1 MKDGYWVVRTYEAGQ
16 VGEKT
21 KYFVLGD
28 RARRNRRKE
37 ESSIKKQEQNEYS
50 TKKRLARLINAN
62 FQQGDILLGLDYSN
76 GSYAKLMRSARK
88 AHPEYETLTEE
99 EQLRCIREAAG
110 QEMANYLRRVKR
122 ALEKEGR
129 ADELKYIAI
138 TSDMDG
144 DTKDTVRVHHH
155 LIVPASCEHI
165 IRMKWGHGGVY
176 CKPLSKQ
183 EDYLPLAEYLIAQLR
198 GTPNEK
204 KFVSSRNLIRP
215 QPKDR
220 VAVSDAEIRV
230 PRDCKLIQ
238 RAEYKRGAPQYIR
251 YILPESRAAKIISSA
266 GTAAERSSRHE
277 EEHEGI

>member
-28 RARRNRRKE
+28 RTRRNRRKE

-62 FQQGDILLGLDYSN
+62 FTHGDILLGLDYSN
-76 GSYAKLMRSARK
+76 ASYKKLERSARK
-88 AHPEYETLTEE
+88 AAPDYDSMPEED
-99 EQLRCIREAAG
+99 QLRCIREAAA
-110 QEMANYLRRVKR
+110 QEMENYLRRVKR

-144 DTKDTVRVHHH
+144 DTKETVRVHHH

-165 IRMKWGHGGVY
+165 VRMKWGRGGTY

-183 EDYLPLAEYLIAQLR
+183 EDYMPIAEYLIAQVR
-198 GTPNEK
+198 GTLNAK

-230 PRDCKLIQ
+230 PRNCKLIQ

-251 YILPESRAAKIISSA
+251 YILPEKKAADISSSD
-266 GTAAERSSRHE
+266 GEPAAERSE
-277 EEHEGI
+277 T

>member
-28 RARRNRRKE
+28 RTRRNRRKE

-50 TKKRLARLINAN
+50 AKKRLARLINAN
-62 FQQGDILLGLDYSN
+62 FTHGDILLGLDYSDA
-76 GSYAKLMRSARK
+76 SYKKLERSARK
-88 AHPEYETLTEE
+88 ANPDYDSLPEED
-99 EQLRCIREAAG
+99 QLRSIREAAA
-110 QEMANYLRRVKR
+110 QEMVNYLRRVKR
-122 ALEKEGR
+122 ALEKEDR

-144 DTKDTVRVHHH
+144 DTKETVRVHHH

-165 IRMKWGHGGVY
+165 IRMKWGHGGTY
-176 CKPLSKQ
+176 CKTLSKQ
-183 EDYLPLAEYLIAQLR
+183 EDYMPIAEYLIAQVR
-198 GTPNEK
+198 GTLNAK

-220 VAVSDAEIRV
+220 IAVSDAEIRV
-230 PRDCKLIQ
+230 PRNCKLIQ

-251 YILPESRAAKIISSA
+251 YILPEKKAADISSS
-266 GTAAERSSRHE
+266 GGEPAAERSE
-277 EEHEGI
+277 T

>member
-28 RARRNRRKE
+28 RTRRNRRKE
-37 ESSIKKQEQNEYS
+37 ESSIKKQEHNEYS
-50 TKKRLARLINAN
+50 AKKRLARLINAN
-62 FQQGDILLGLDYSN
+62 FTHGDILLGLDYSDA
-76 GSYAKLMRSARK
+76 SYKKLERSARK
-88 AHPEYETLTEE
+88 AAPDYDSLPEDD
-99 EQLRCIREAAG
+99 QLRCIREAAA
-110 QEMANYLRRVKR
+110 QEMVNYLRRLKR

-144 DTKDTVRVHHH
+144 DTKETVRVHHH

-165 IRMKWGHGGVY
+165 IRMKWGHGGTY

-183 EDYLPLAEYLIAQLR
+183 EDYLPIAEYLIAQVRVTL
-198 GTPNEK
+198 NAK

-220 VAVSDAEIRV
+220 IAVSDAEIRV
-230 PRDCKLIQ
+230 PRNCKLIQ

-251 YILPESRAAKIISSA
+251 YILPEKKAADISSS
-266 GTAAERSSRHE
+266 GGEPAAERSE
-277 EEHEGI
+277 T

>member
-28 RARRNRRKE
+28 RTRRNRRKE

-50 TKKRLARLINAN
+50 AKKRLARLINAN
-62 FQQGDILLGLDYSN
+62 FTHGDILLGLDYSDA
-76 GSYAKLMRSARK
+76 SYKKLERSARK
-88 AHPEYETLTEE
+88 AAPDYDSLPEDD
-99 EQLRCIREAAG
+99 QLRCIREAAA
-110 QEMANYLRRVKR
+110 QEMVNYLRRVKR

-129 ADELKYIAI
+129 ADELNYIAI

-144 DTKDTVRVHHH
+144 DTKETVRVHHH

-165 IRMKWGHGGVY
+165 IRMKWGHGGTY

-183 EDYLPLAEYLIAQLR
+183 EDYLPIAEYLIAQVR
-198 GTPNEK
+198 GTLNAK

-220 VAVSDAEIRV
+220 IAVSDAEIRV
-230 PRDCKLIQ
+230 PRNCKLIQ

-251 YILPESRAAKIISSA
+251 YILPEKKAADISSS
-266 GTAAERSSRHE
+266 GGEPAAERSE
-277 EEHEGI
+277 T

>member
-28 RARRNRRKE
+28 RTRRNRRKE

-50 TKKRLARLINAN
+50 AKKRLARLINAN
-62 FQQGDILLGLDYSN
+62 FTHGDILLGLDYSDA
-76 GSYAKLMRSARK
+76 SYKKLERSARK
-88 AHPEYETLTEE
+88 AAPDYDSLPEDD
-99 EQLRCIREAAG
+99 QLRCIHEAAA
-110 QEMANYLRRVKR
+110 QEMVNYLRRVKR

-144 DTKDTVRVHHH
+144 DTKETVRVHHH

-165 IRMKWGHGGVY
+165 IRMKWGHGGAY

-183 EDYLPLAEYLIAQLR
+183 EDYMPIAEYLIAQVR
-198 GTPNEK
+198 GTLNAK

-220 VAVSDAEIRV
+220 IAVSDAEIRV
-230 PRDCKLIQ
+230 PRNCKLIQ

-251 YILPESRAAKIISSA
+251 YILPEKKAADISSS
-266 GTAAERSSRHE
+266 GGEPAAERSE
-277 EEHEGI
+277 T

>member
-28 RARRNRRKE
+28 RTRRNRRKE

-50 TKKRLARLINAN
+50 AKKRLARLINAN
-62 FQQGDILLGLDYSN
+62 FTHGDILLGLDYSDA
-76 GSYAKLMRSARK
+76 SYKKLERSARK
-88 AHPEYETLTEE
+88 AAPDYDSLPEED
-99 EQLRCIREAAG
+99 QLRCIREAAA
-110 QEMANYLRRVKR
+110 QEMVNYLRRVKR
-122 ALEKEGR
+122 ALEKECR
-129 ADELKYIAI
+129 ADELKYVAI

-144 DTKDTVRVHHH
+144 DTKETVRVHHH

-165 IRMKWGHGGVY
+165 IRVKWGHGGTY

-183 EDYLPLAEYLIAQLR
+183 EDYMPIAEYLIAQVR
-198 GTPNEK
+198 GELNAK

-220 VAVSDAEIRV
+220 IAVSDAEIRV
-230 PRDCKLIQ
+230 PRNCKLIQ

-251 YILPESRAAKIISSA
+251 YILPEKKAADISSSD
-266 GTAAERSSRHE
+266 GEPAAERSE
-277 EEHEGI
+277 T

>member
-28 RARRNRRKE
+28 RTRRNRRKE

-50 TKKRLARLINAN
+50 AKKRLARLINAN
-62 FQQGDILLGLDYSN
+62 FTHGDILLGLDYSDA
-76 GSYAKLMRSARK
+76 SYKKLERSARK
-88 AHPEYETLTEE
+88 AAPDYDSLPEDD
-99 EQLRCIREAAG
+99 QLRCIREAAA
-110 QEMANYLRRVKR
+110 QEMVNYLRRVKR

-144 DTKDTVRVHHH
+144 DTKETVRVHHH

-165 IRMKWGHGGVY
+165 IRMKWGHGGTY

-183 EDYLPLAEYLIAQLR
+183 EDYMPIAEYLIAQVR
-198 GTPNEK
+198 GTLNAK

-220 VAVSDAEIRV
+220 IAVSDAEIRV
-230 PRDCKLIQ
+230 PRNCKLIQ

-251 YILPESRAAKIISSA
+251 YILPEKKAADISSSD
-266 GTAAERSSRHE
+266 GEPAAERSE
-277 EEHEGI
+277 T

>member
-28 RARRNRRKE
+28 RTRRNRRKE

-50 TKKRLARLINAN
+50 AKKRLARLINAN
-62 FQQGDILLGLDYSN
+62 FTHGDILLGLDYSDA
-76 GSYAKLMRSARK
+76 SYKKLERSARK
-88 AHPEYETLTEE
+88 AAPDYDSLPEED
-99 EQLRCIREAAG
+99 QLRCIREAAA
-110 QEMANYLRRVKR
+110 QEMVNYLRRVKR

-144 DTKDTVRVHHH
+144 DTKETVRVHHH

-165 IRMKWGHGGVY
+165 IRMKWGHGGTY

-183 EDYLPLAEYLIAQLR
+183 EDYLPIAEYLIAQVRVTL
-198 GTPNEK
+198 NAK

-220 VAVSDAEIRV
+220 IAVSDAEIRV
-230 PRDCKLIQ
+230 PRNCKLIQ

-251 YILPESRAAKIISSA
+251 YILPEKKAADISSS
-266 GTAAERSSRHE
+266 GGEPAAERSE
-277 EEHEGI
+277 T

>member
-28 RARRNRRKE
+28 RTRRNRRKE

-62 FQQGDILLGLDYSN
+62 FTHGDILLGLDYSDA
-76 GSYAKLMRSARK
+76 SYKKLESSARK
-88 AHPEYETLTEE
+88 AAPDYDSLPEED
-99 EQLRCIREAAG
+99 QLRCIREAAA
-110 QEMANYLRRVKR
+110 QEMVNYLRRVKR

-144 DTKDTVRVHHH
+144 DKKETVRVHHH

-165 IRMKWGHGGVY
+165 IRMKWGHGGTY

-183 EDYLPLAEYLIAQLR
+183 EDYMPIAEYLIAQVR
-198 GTPNEK
+198 GTLNAK

-230 PRDCKLIQ
+230 PRNCKLIQ

-251 YILPESRAAKIISSA
+251 YILPEKTANISSS
-266 GTAAERSSRHE
+266 GGEPAAERSE
-277 EEHEGI
+277 T

>member
-28 RARRNRRKE
+28 RTRRNRRKE

-50 TKKRLARLINAN
+50 AKKRLARLINAN
-62 FQQGDILLGLDYSN
+62 FTHGDILLGLDYSDA
-76 GSYAKLMRSARK
+76 SYKKLERSARK
-88 AHPEYETLTEE
+88 AAPDYDSLPEDD
-99 EQLRCIREAAG
+99 QLRCIREAAA
-110 QEMANYLRRVKR
+110 QEMVNYLRRVKR

-144 DTKDTVRVHHH
+144 DTKETVRVHHH

-165 IRMKWGHGGVY
+165 IRMKWGHGGTY

-183 EDYLPLAEYLIAQLR
+183 EDYLPIAEYLIAQVR
-198 GTPNEK
+198 GTLNAK
-204 KFVSSRNLIRP
+204 KFVSSRNLNRP

-220 VAVSDAEIRV
+220 IAVSDAEIRV
-230 PRDCKLIQ
+230 PRNCKLIQ

-251 YILPESRAAKIISSA
+251 YILPEKKAADISSS
-266 GTAAERSSRHE
+266 GGEPAAERSE
-277 EEHEGI
+277 T

>member
-28 RARRNRRKE
+28 RTRRNRRKE
-37 ESSIKKQEQNEYS
+37 ESSIKKQERNEYS
-50 TKKRLARLINAN
+50 AKKRLARLINAN
-62 FQQGDILLGLDYSN
+62 FTHGDILLGLDYSDA
-76 GSYAKLMRSARK
+76 SYKKLERSARK
-88 AHPEYETLTEE
+88 AAPDYDSLPEDD
-99 EQLRCIREAAG
+99 QLRCIREAAA
-110 QEMANYLRRVKR
+110 QEMVNYLRRVKR

-144 DTKDTVRVHHH
+144 DTKETVRVHHH

-165 IRMKWGHGGVY
+165 IRMKWGHGGTY

-183 EDYLPLAEYLIAQLR
+183 EDYLPIAEYLIAQVRVTL
-198 GTPNEK
+198 NAK

-220 VAVSDAEIRV
+220 IAVSDAEIRV
-230 PRDCKLIQ
+230 PRNCKLIQ

-251 YILPESRAAKIISSA
+251 YILPEKKAADISSSD
-266 GTAAERSSRHE
+266 GEPAAERSE
-277 EEHEGI
+277 T

>member
-28 RARRNRRKE
+28 RTRRNRRKE

-62 FQQGDILLGLDYSN
+62 FTHGDILLGIDYSN
-76 GSYAKLMRSARK
+76 ASYKKLERSARK
-88 AHPEYETLTEE
+88 AAPDYDSLPEED
-99 EQLRCIREAAG
+99 QLRCIREAAA
-110 QEMANYLRRVKR
+110 QEMENYLRRVKR

-144 DTKDTVRVHHH
+144 DTKETVRVHHH

-165 IRMKWGHGGVY
+165 VRMKWGRGGTY

-183 EDYLPLAEYLIAQLR
+183 EDYMPIAEYLIAQVR
-198 GTPNEK
+198 GTLNAK

-230 PRDCKLIQ
+230 PRNCKLIQ

-251 YILPESRAAKIISSA
+251 YILPEKKAADISSSD
-266 GTAAERSSRHE
+266 GEPPQKGEQHE
-277 EEHEGI
+277 

>member
-28 RARRNRRKE
+28 RTRRNRRRE

-62 FQQGDILLGLDYSN
+62 FTHGDILLGLDYSDA
-76 GSYAKLMRSARK
+76 SYKKLERSARK
-88 AHPEYETLTEE
+88 AAPDYDSLPEED
-99 EQLRCIREAAG
+99 QLRCIREAAA
-110 QEMANYLRRVKR
+110 QEMENYLRRVKR

-144 DTKDTVRVHHH
+144 DTKETVRVHHH

-165 IRMKWGHGGVY
+165 VRMKWGRGGTY

-183 EDYLPLAEYLIAQLR
+183 EDYMPIAEYLIAQVR
-198 GTPNEK
+198 GELNAK

-220 VAVSDAEIRV
+220 IAVSDAEIRV
-230 PRDCKLIQ
+230 PRNCKLIQ

-251 YILPESRAAKIISSA
+251 YILPEKKAADISSSD
-266 GTAAERSSRHE
+266 GEPAAERSKT
-277 EEHEGI
+277 

>member
-28 RARRNRRKE
+28 RTRRNRRKE

-62 FQQGDILLGLDYSN
+62 FTHGDILLGLDYSDA
-76 GSYAKLMRSARK
+76 SYKKLERSARK
-88 AHPEYETLTEE
+88 AAPDYDSLPEED
-99 EQLRCIREAAG
+99 QLRCIREAAA
-110 QEMANYLRRVKR
+110 QEMVNYLRRVKR

-144 DTKDTVRVHHH
+144 DTKETVRVHHH

-165 IRMKWGHGGVY
+165 IRMKWGHGGTY

-183 EDYLPLAEYLIAQLR
+183 EDYMPIAEYLIAQVR
-198 GTPNEK
+198 GTLNAK

-230 PRDCKLIQ
+230 PRNCKLIQ
-238 RAEYKRGAPQYIR
+238 RAEYRRGAPQYIR
-251 YILPESRAAKIISSA
+251 YILPEKKAADISSS
-266 GTAAERSSRHE
+266 GVEPAAERS
-277 EEHEGI
+277 

>member
-28 RARRNRRKE
+28 RTRRNRRKE

-50 TKKRLARLINAN
+50 AKKRLARLINAN
-62 FQQGDILLGLDYSN
+62 FTHGDILLGLDYSDA
-76 GSYAKLMRSARK
+76 SYKKLKRSARK
-88 AHPEYETLTEE
+88 AAPDYDSLPEED
-99 EQLRCIREAAG
+99 QLRYIREAAA
-110 QEMANYLRRVKR
+110 QEMVNYLRRVKR

-144 DTKDTVRVHHH
+144 DTKETVRVHHH

-165 IRMKWGHGGVY
+165 IRMKWGHGGTY

-183 EDYLPLAEYLIAQLR
+183 EDYMPIAEYLIAQVR
-198 GTPNEK
+198 GTLNAK

-230 PRDCKLIQ
+230 PRNCKLIQ

-251 YILPESRAAKIISSA
+251 YILPEKKAADISSSD
-266 GTAAERSSRHE
+266 GEPAAERSE
-277 EEHEGI
+277 T

>member
-28 RARRNRRKE
+28 RTRRNRRKE

-50 TKKRLARLINAN
+50 AKKRLARLINAN
-62 FQQGDILLGLDYSN
+62 FTHGDILLGLDYSDA
-76 GSYAKLMRSARK
+76 SYKKLERSARK
-88 AHPEYETLTEE
+88 AAPDYDSLPEDD
-99 EQLRCIREAAG
+99 QLRCIREAAA
-110 QEMANYLRRVKR
+110 QEMVNYLRRVKR

-144 DTKDTVRVHHH
+144 DTKETVRVHHH

-165 IRMKWGHGGVY
+165 VRMKWGHGGTY

-183 EDYLPLAEYLIAQLR
+183 EDYMPIAEYLIAQVR
-198 GTPNEK
+198 GTLNAK

-230 PRDCKLIQ
+230 PRNCKLIQ

-251 YILPESRAAKIISSA
+251 YILPEKKAADISSSD
-266 GTAAERSSRHE
+266 GEPAAERSE
-277 EEHEGI
+277 T

>member
-28 RARRNRRKE
+28 RTRRNRRKE

-50 TKKRLARLINAN
+50 AKKRLARLINAN
-62 FQQGDILLGLDYSN
+62 FTHGDILLGLDYSDA
-76 GSYAKLMRSARK
+76 SYKKLERSARK
-88 AHPEYETLTEE
+88 AAPDYDSLPEDD
-99 EQLRCIREAAG
+99 QLRCIREAAA
-110 QEMANYLRRVKR
+110 QEMVNYLRRVKR

-144 DTKDTVRVHHH
+144 DTKETVRVHHH

-165 IRMKWGHGGVY
+165 VRMKWGHGGTY

-183 EDYLPLAEYLIAQLR
+183 EDYLPIAEYLIAQVR
-198 GTPNEK
+198 GTLNAK

-220 VAVSDAEIRV
+220 IAVSDAEIRV
-230 PRDCKLIQ
+230 PHNCKLIQ

-251 YILPESRAAKIISSA
+251 YILPEKKAADISSS
-266 GTAAERSSRHE
+266 GEPAAERSE
-277 EEHEGI
+277 T

>member
-28 RARRNRRKE
+28 RTRRNRRKE

-50 TKKRLARLINAN
+50 AKKRIARLINAN
-62 FQQGDILLGLDYSN
+62 FTHGDILLGLDYSDA
-76 GSYAKLMRSARK
+76 SYKKLERSARK
-88 AHPEYETLTEE
+88 AAPDYDSLPEDD
-99 EQLRCIREAAG
+99 QLRCIREAAA
-110 QEMANYLRRVKR
+110 QEMVNYLRRVKR

-144 DTKDTVRVHHH
+144 DTKETVRVHHH

-165 IRMKWGHGGVY
+165 VRMKWGHGGTY

-183 EDYLPLAEYLIAQLR
+183 EDYMPIAEYLIAQVR
-198 GTPNEK
+198 GTLNAK

-230 PRDCKLIQ
+230 PRNCKLIQ
-238 RAEYKRGAPQYIR
+238 RSEYKRGAPQYIR
-251 YILPESRAAKIISSA
+251 YILPEKKAADISSSD
-266 GTAAERSSRHE
+266 GEPAAERSE
-277 EEHEGI
+277 T

>member
-28 RARRNRRKE
+28 RTRRNRRKE

-62 FQQGDILLGLDYSN
+62 FTHGDILLGLDYSDA
-76 GSYAKLMRSARK
+76 SYKKLERSARK
-88 AHPEYETLTEE
+88 AAPDYDSLPEED
-99 EQLRCIREAAG
+99 QLRCIREAAA
-110 QEMANYLRRVKR
+110 QEMVNYLRRVKR

-144 DTKDTVRVHHH
+144 DTKETVHVHHH

-165 IRMKWGHGGVY
+165 IRMKWGHGGTY

-183 EDYLPLAEYLIAQLR
+183 EDYMPIAEYLIAQVR
-198 GTPNEK
+198 GALNAK

-220 VAVSDAEIRV
+220 IAVSDAEIRV
-230 PRDCKLIQ
+230 PRNCKLIQ

-251 YILPESRAAKIISSA
+251 YILPEKKAADISSSD
-266 GTAAERSSRHE
+266 GEPAAERSE
-277 EEHEGI
+277 T

>member
-28 RARRNRRKE
+28 RTRRNRRKE

-50 TKKRLARLINAN
+50 AKKRLARLINAN
-62 FQQGDILLGLDYSN
+62 FTHGDILLGLDYSDA
-76 GSYAKLMRSARK
+76 SYKKLERSARK
-88 AHPEYETLTEE
+88 AAPDYDSLPEDD
-99 EQLRCIREAAG
+99 QLRCIREAAA
-110 QEMANYLRRVKR
+110 QEMVNYLRRVKR

-129 ADELKYIAI
+129 ADELNYIAI

-144 DTKDTVRVHHH
+144 DTKETVRVHHH

-165 IRMKWGHGGVY
+165 IRMKWGHGGTY

-183 EDYLPLAEYLIAQLR
+183 EDYMPIAEYLIAQVR
-198 GTPNEK
+198 GTLNAK

-220 VAVSDAEIRV
+220 IAVSDAEIRV
-230 PRDCKLIQ
+230 PRNCKLIQ

-251 YILPESRAAKIISSA
+251 YILPEKKAADISSS
-266 GTAAERSSRHE
+266 GGEPAAERSE
-277 EEHEGI
+277 T

>member
-28 RARRNRRKE
+28 RTRRNRRKE

-50 TKKRLARLINAN
+50 TKKRLARLINEN
-62 FQQGDILLGLDYSN
+62 FTHGDILLGLDYSDA
-76 GSYAKLMRSARK
+76 SYKKLERSARK
-88 AHPEYETLTEE
+88 AAPDYDSLPEED
-99 EQLRCIREAAG
+99 QLRCIREAAA
-110 QEMANYLRRVKR
+110 QEMVNYLRRVKR
-122 ALEKEGR
+122 ALEKECR
-129 ADELKYIAI
+129 ADELKYVAI

-144 DTKDTVRVHHH
+144 DTKETVRVHHH

-165 IRMKWGHGGVY
+165 VRMKWGRGGTY

-183 EDYLPLAEYLIAQLR
+183 EDYMPIAEYLIAQVR
-198 GTPNEK
+198 GTLNAK

-230 PRDCKLIQ
+230 PRNCKLIQ

-251 YILPESRAAKIISSA
+251 YILPEKKAADISSSD
-266 GTAAERSSRHE
+266 GESAAERSKT
-277 EEHEGI
+277 

>member
-28 RARRNRRKE
+28 RTRRNRRKE

-50 TKKRLARLINAN
+50 AKKRLARLINAN
-62 FQQGDILLGLDYSN
+62 FTHGDILLGLDYSDA
-76 GSYAKLMRSARK
+76 SYKKLERSARK
-88 AHPEYETLTEE
+88 AAPDYDSLPEDD
-99 EQLRCIREAAG
+99 QLRCIREAAA
-110 QEMANYLRRVKR
+110 QEMVNYLRRVKR
-122 ALEKEGR
+122 ALEKEGC

-144 DTKDTVRVHHH
+144 DTKETVRVHHH

-165 IRMKWGHGGVY
+165 IRMKWGHGGTY

-183 EDYLPLAEYLIAQLR
+183 EDYMPIAEYLIAQVR
-198 GTPNEK
+198 GTLNAK

-220 VAVSDAEIRV
+220 IAVSDAEIRV
-230 PRDCKLIQ
+230 PRNCKLIQ

-251 YILPESRAAKIISSA
+251 YILPEKKAADISSS
-266 GTAAERSSRHE
+266 GGEPAAERSE
-277 EEHEGI
+277 T

>member
-28 RARRNRRKE
+28 RTRRNRRKE

-50 TKKRLARLINAN
+50 AKKRIARLINAN
-62 FQQGDILLGLDYSN
+62 FTHGDILLGLDYSDA
-76 GSYAKLMRSARK
+76 SYKKLERSARK
-88 AHPEYETLTEE
+88 AAPDYDSLPEDD
-99 EQLRCIREAAG
+99 QLRCIREAAA
-110 QEMANYLRRVKR
+110 QEMVNYLRRVKR

-144 DTKDTVRVHHH
+144 DTKETVRVHHH

-165 IRMKWGHGGVY
+165 VRMKWGHGGTY

-183 EDYLPLAEYLIAQLR
+183 EDYMPIAEYLIAQVR
-198 GTPNEK
+198 GTLNAK

-230 PRDCKLIQ
+230 PRNCKLIQ

-251 YILPESRAAKIISSA
+251 YILPEKKAADISSSD
-266 GTAAERSSRHE
+266 GEPAAERSE
-277 EEHEGI
+277 T

>member
-28 RARRNRRKE
+28 RTRRNRRKE

-50 TKKRLARLINAN
+50 TKKRLARLINEN
-62 FQQGDILLGLDYSN
+62 FTHGDILLGLDYSDA
-76 GSYAKLMRSARK
+76 SYKKLERSARK
-88 AHPEYETLTEE
+88 AAPDYDSLPEED
-99 EQLRCIREAAG
+99 QLRCIREAAA
-110 QEMANYLRRVKR
+110 QEMVNYLRRVKR

-144 DTKDTVRVHHH
+144 DTKETVRVHHH

-165 IRMKWGHGGVY
+165 VRMKWGRGGTY

-183 EDYLPLAEYLIAQLR
+183 EDYMPIAEYLIAQVR
-198 GTPNEK
+198 GTLNAK

-230 PRDCKLIQ
+230 PRNCKLIQ

-251 YILPESRAAKIISSA
+251 YILPEKKAADISSSD
-266 GTAAERSSRHE
+266 GEPAAERSE
-277 EEHEGI
+277 T

>member
-28 RARRNRRKE
+28 RTRRNRRKE

-62 FQQGDILLGLDYSN
+62 FTHGDILLGLDYSDA
-76 GSYAKLMRSARK
+76 SYKKLERSARK
-88 AHPEYETLTEE
+88 AAPDYDSLPEED
-99 EQLRCIREAAG
+99 QLHCIREAAA
-110 QEMANYLRRVKR
+110 QEMVNYLRRVKR

-144 DTKDTVRVHHH
+144 DTKETVRVHHH

-165 IRMKWGHGGVY
+165 VRMKWGHGGTY

-183 EDYLPLAEYLIAQLR
+183 EDYMPIAEYLIAQVR
-198 GTPNEK
+198 GTLNAK

-230 PRDCKLIQ
+230 PRNCKLIQ

-251 YILPESRAAKIISSA
+251 YILPENKAADISSS
-266 GTAAERSSRHE
+266 GGEPAAERSE
-277 EEHEGI
+277 T

>member
-28 RARRNRRKE
+28 RTRRNRRKE

-62 FQQGDILLGLDYSN
+62 FTHGDILLGLDYSN
-76 GSYAKLMRSARK
+76 ASYKKLERSARK
-88 AHPEYETLTEE
+88 AAPDYDSLPEDD
-99 EQLRCIREAAG
+99 QLRCIREAAA
-110 QEMANYLRRVKR
+110 QEMVNYLRRVKR
-122 ALEKEGR
+122 ALEKEGC

-144 DTKDTVRVHHH
+144 DTKETVRVHHH

-165 IRMKWGHGGVY
+165 VRMKWGHGGTY

-183 EDYLPLAEYLIAQLR
+183 EDYMPIAEYLIAQVR
-198 GTPNEK
+198 GALNAK
-204 KFVSSRNLIRP
+204 KFVSSRNLVRP

-220 VAVSDAEIRV
+220 IAVSDAEIRV
-230 PRDCKLIQ
+230 PRNCKLIQ

-251 YILPESRAAKIISSA
+251 YILPEKKTADISSS
-266 GTAAERSSRHE
+266 GEPAAERSE
-277 EEHEGI
+277 T

>member
-28 RARRNRRKE
+28 RTRRNRRKE

-62 FQQGDILLGLDYSN
+62 FTHGDILLGIDYSN
-76 GSYAKLMRSARK
+76 ASYKKLERSARK
-88 AHPEYETLTEE
+88 AAPDYDSLPEED
-99 EQLRCIREAAG
+99 QLRCIREAAA
-110 QEMANYLRRVKR
+110 QEMENYLRRVKR

-144 DTKDTVRVHHH
+144 DTKETVRVHHH

-165 IRMKWGHGGVY
+165 VRMKWGRGGTY

-183 EDYLPLAEYLIAQLR
+183 EDYMPIAEYLIAQVR
-198 GTPNEK
+198 GTLNAK

-230 PRDCKLIQ
+230 PRNCKLIQ

-251 YILPESRAAKIISSA
+251 YILPEKKAADISSSD
-266 GTAAERSSRHE
+266 GEPAAERSE
-277 EEHEGI
+277 T

>member
-28 RARRNRRKE
+28 RTRRNRRKE

-50 TKKRLARLINAN
+50 AKKRLARLINAN
-62 FQQGDILLGLDYSN
+62 FTHGDILLGLDYSDA
-76 GSYAKLMRSARK
+76 SYKKLERSARK
-88 AHPEYETLTEE
+88 AAPDYDSLPEDD
-99 EQLRCIREAAG
+99 QLRCIREAAA
-110 QEMANYLRRVKR
+110 QEMVNYLRRVKR

-129 ADELKYIAI
+129 ADELKYVAI

-144 DTKDTVRVHHH
+144 DTKETVRVHHH

-165 IRMKWGHGGVY
+165 IRMKWGHGGTY

-183 EDYLPLAEYLIAQLR
+183 EDYMPIAEYLIAQVR
-198 GTPNEK
+198 GTLNAK

-220 VAVSDAEIRV
+220 IAVSDAEIRV
-230 PRDCKLIQ
+230 PRNCKLIQ

-251 YILPESRAAKIISSA
+251 YILPEKKAADISSS
-266 GTAAERSSRHE
+266 GVEPAAERSE
-277 EEHEGI
+277 T

>member
-28 RARRNRRKE
+28 RTRRNRRKE

-50 TKKRLARLINAN
+50 AKKRLARLINTN
-62 FQQGDILLGLDYSN
+62 FTHGDILLGLDYSDA
-76 GSYAKLMRSARK
+76 SYKKLERSARK
-88 AHPEYETLTEE
+88 AAPDYDSLPEDD
-99 EQLRCIREAAG
+99 QLRCIREAAA
-110 QEMANYLRRVKR
+110 QEMENYLRRVKR

-144 DTKDTVRVHHH
+144 DTKETVRVHHH

-165 IRMKWGHGGVY
+165 IRMKWGHGGTY

-183 EDYLPLAEYLIAQLR
+183 EDYLPIAEYLIAQVR
-198 GTPNEK
+198 GTLNAK

-230 PRDCKLIQ
+230 PRNCKLIQ
-238 RAEYKRGAPQYIR
+238 RSEYKRGAPQYIR
-251 YILPESRAAKIISSA
+251 YILPEKKAADISSSD
-266 GTAAERSSRHE
+266 GEPAAERSE
-277 EEHEGI
+277 T

>member
-28 RARRNRRKE
+28 RTRRNRRKE

-50 TKKRLARLINAN
+50 TKKRLARLINEN
-62 FQQGDILLGLDYSN
+62 FTHEDILLGLDYSDA
-76 GSYAKLMRSARK
+76 SYKKLERSARK
-88 AHPEYETLTEE
+88 AAPDYDSLPEED
-99 EQLRCIREAAG
+99 QLRSIREAAA
-110 QEMANYLRRVKR
+110 QEMVNYLRRVKR
-122 ALEKEGR
+122 ALEKEGC

-144 DTKDTVRVHHH
+144 DTKETVRVHHH

-165 IRMKWGHGGVY
+165 VRMKWGHGGTY

-183 EDYLPLAEYLIAQLR
+183 EDYLPIAEYLIAQVR
-198 GTPNEK
+198 GTLNAK

-230 PRDCKLIQ
+230 PRNCKLIQ

-251 YILPESRAAKIISSA
+251 YILPEKTANISSS
-266 GTAAERSSRHE
+266 GGEPAAERSE
-277 EEHEGI
+277 T

>member
-28 RARRNRRKE
+28 RTRRNRRKE

-62 FQQGDILLGLDYSN
+62 FTHGDILLGLDYSDA
-76 GSYAKLMRSARK
+76 SYKKLDRSARK
-88 AHPEYETLTEE
+88 SAPDYDSLPEED
-99 EQLRCIREAAG
+99 QLRCIREAAA
-110 QEMANYLRRVKR
+110 QEMVNYLRRVKR
-122 ALEKEGR
+122 ALEKEGH
-129 ADELKYIAI
+129 AVELKYIAI

-144 DTKDTVRVHHH
+144 DTKETVRVHHH

-165 IRMKWGHGGVY
+165 VRMKWGHGGTY
-176 CKPLSKQ
+176 CKPLRNQ
-183 EDYLPLAEYLIAQLR
+183 EDYMPIAEYLIAQVR
-198 GTPNEK
+198 GTLNAK

-230 PRDCKLIQ
+230 PRNCKLIQ

-251 YILPESRAAKIISSA
+251 YILPEKTANISSS
-266 GTAAERSSRHE
+266 GGEPAAERSE
-277 EEHEGI
+277 T

>member
-28 RARRNRRKE
+28 RTRRNRRKE

-62 FQQGDILLGLDYSN
+62 FTHGDILLGLDYSDA
-76 GSYAKLMRSARK
+76 SYKKLKRSARK
-88 AHPEYETLTEE
+88 AAPDYDSLPEED
-99 EQLRCIREAAG
+99 QLRCIREAAA
-110 QEMANYLRRVKR
+110 QEMVNYLRRVKR

-144 DTKDTVRVHHH
+144 DTKETVRVHHH

-165 IRMKWGHGGVY
+165 IRMKWGHGGTY

-183 EDYLPLAEYLIAQLR
+183 EDYMPIAEYLIAQVR
-198 GTPNEK
+198 GTLNAK

-230 PRDCKLIQ
+230 PRNCKLIH

-251 YILPESRAAKIISSA
+251 YILPEKTAADISSSD
-266 GTAAERSSRHE
+266 GDPAAERSE
-277 EEHEGI
+277 T

>member
-28 RARRNRRKE
+28 RTRRNRRKE

-50 TKKRLARLINAN
+50 AKKRLARLINTN
-62 FQQGDILLGLDYSN
+62 FTHGDILLGLDYSDA
-76 GSYAKLMRSARK
+76 SYKKLERSARK
-88 AHPEYETLTEE
+88 AAPDYDSLPEDD
-99 EQLRCIREAAG
+99 QLRCIREAAA
-110 QEMANYLRRVKR
+110 QEMENYLRRVKR

-144 DTKDTVRVHHH
+144 DTKETVRVHHH

-165 IRMKWGHGGVY
+165 IRMKWGHGGTY

-183 EDYLPLAEYLIAQLR
+183 EDYLPIAEYLIAQVR
-198 GTPNEK
+198 GTLNAK

-220 VAVSDAEIRV
+220 IAVSDAEIRV
-230 PRDCKLIQ
+230 PRNCKLIQ
-238 RAEYKRGAPQYIR
+238 RSEYKRGAPQYIR
-251 YILPESRAAKIISSA
+251 YILPEKKAADISSSD
-266 GTAAERSSRHE
+266 GEPAAERSE
-277 EEHEGI
+277 T

>member
-28 RARRNRRKE
+28 RTRRNRRKE

-62 FQQGDILLGLDYSN
+62 FTHGDILLGLDYSN
-76 GSYAKLMRSARK
+76 ASYKKLERSARK
-88 AHPEYETLTEE
+88 AAPDYDSLPEDD
-99 EQLRCIREAAG
+99 QLRCIREAAA
-110 QEMANYLRRVKR
+110 QEMVNYLRRVKR

-144 DTKDTVRVHHH
+144 DTKETVRVHHH

-165 IRMKWGHGGVY
+165 IRMKWGHGGTY

-183 EDYLPLAEYLIAQLR
+183 EDYLPIAEYLIAQVRVTL
-198 GTPNEK
+198 NAK

-220 VAVSDAEIRV
+220 IAVSDAEIRV
-230 PRDCKLIQ
+230 PRNCKLIQ

-251 YILPESRAAKIISSA
+251 YILPEKKAADISSSD
-266 GTAAERSSRHE
+266 GEPAAERSE
-277 EEHEGI
+277 T

>member
-28 RARRNRRKE
+28 RTRRNRRKE

-50 TKKRLARLINAN
+50 AKKRLARLINAN
-62 FQQGDILLGLDYSN
+62 FTHGDILLGLDYSDA
-76 GSYAKLMRSARK
+76 SYKKLERSARK
-88 AHPEYETLTEE
+88 AAPDYDSLPEDD
-99 EQLRCIREAAG
+99 QLRCIREAAA
-110 QEMANYLRRVKR
+110 QEMVNYLRRVKR
-122 ALEKEGR
+122 ALEKEGC

-144 DTKDTVRVHHH
+144 DTKETVRVHHH

-165 IRMKWGHGGVY
+165 IRMKWGHGGTY

-183 EDYLPLAEYLIAQLR
+183 EDYLPIAEYLIAQVRVTL
-198 GTPNEK
+198 NAK

-220 VAVSDAEIRV
+220 IAVSDAEIRV
-230 PRDCKLIQ
+230 PHNCKLIQ

-251 YILPESRAAKIISSA
+251 YILPEKKAADISSS
-266 GTAAERSSRHE
+266 GGEPAAERSE
-277 EEHEGI
+277 T

>member
-28 RARRNRRKE
+28 RTRRNRRKE

-62 FQQGDILLGLDYSN
+62 FTHGDILLGLDYSDA
-76 GSYAKLMRSARK
+76 SYKKLERSARK
-88 AHPEYETLTEE
+88 SAPDYDSLPEED
-99 EQLRCIREAAG
+99 QLRCIREAAA

-122 ALEKEGR
+122 ALEKECR
-129 ADELKYIAI
+129 ADELKYVAI

-144 DTKDTVRVHHH
+144 DTKETVRVHHH
-155 LIVPASCEHI
+155 LIIPASCEHI
-165 IRMKWGHGGVY
+165 IRVKWGHGGTY

-183 EDYLPLAEYLIAQLR
+183 EDYMPIAEYLIAQVR
-198 GTPNEK
+198 GELNAK

-220 VAVSDAEIRV
+220 IAVSDAEIRV
-230 PRDCKLIQ
+230 PRNCKLIQ

-251 YILPESRAAKIISSA
+251 YILPEKKAADISSS
-266 GTAAERSSRHE
+266 GGEPAAERSE
-277 EEHEGI
+277 T

>member
-28 RARRNRRKE
+28 RTRRNRRKE

-50 TKKRLARLINAN
+50 AKKRLARLINAN
-62 FQQGDILLGLDYSN
+62 FTHGDILLGLDYSDA
-76 GSYAKLMRSARK
+76 SYKKLERSARK
-88 AHPEYETLTEE
+88 AAPDYDSLSEE
-99 EQLRCIREAAG
+99 DQLRCIREAAA

-144 DTKDTVRVHHH
+144 DTKETVRVHHH

-165 IRMKWGHGGVY
+165 IRMKWGHGGTY

-183 EDYLPLAEYLIAQLR
+183 EDYMPIAEYLIAQVR
-198 GTPNEK
+198 GTLNAK

-230 PRDCKLIQ
+230 PRNCKLIQ

-251 YILPESRAAKIISSA
+251 YILPEKKAADISSS
-266 GTAAERSSRHE
+266 GGEPAAERSE
-277 EEHEGI
+277 T

>member
-28 RARRNRRKE
+28 RTRRNRRKE

-62 FQQGDILLGLDYSN
+62 FTHGDILLGIDYSN
-76 GSYAKLMRSARK
+76 ASYKKLERSARK
-88 AHPEYETLTEE
+88 AAPDYDSMPEED
-99 EQLRCIREAAG
+99 QLRCIREAAA
-110 QEMANYLRRVKR
+110 QEMENYFRRVKR

-144 DTKDTVRVHHH
+144 DTKETVRVHHH

-165 IRMKWGHGGVY
+165 VRMKWGRGGTY

-183 EDYLPLAEYLIAQLR
+183 EDYMPIAEYLIAQVR
-198 GTPNEK
+198 GTLNAK

-230 PRDCKLIQ
+230 PRNCKLIQ

-251 YILPESRAAKIISSA
+251 YILPEKKAADISSSD
-266 GTAAERSSRHE
+266 GEPAAERSE
-277 EEHEGI
+277 T

>member
-28 RARRNRRKE
+28 RTRRNRRKE

-62 FQQGDILLGLDYSN
+62 FTHGDILLGIDYSN
-76 GSYAKLMRSARK
+76 ASYKKLERSARK
-88 AHPEYETLTEE
+88 AAPDYDSLPEED
-99 EQLRCIREAAG
+99 QLRCIREAAA
-110 QEMANYLRRVKR
+110 QEMENYLRRVKR

-144 DTKDTVRVHHH
+144 DTKETVRVHHH

-165 IRMKWGHGGVY
+165 VRMKWGRGGTY

-183 EDYLPLAEYLIAQLR
+183 EDYMPIAEYLIAQVR
-198 GTPNEK
+198 GTLNAK

-230 PRDCKLIQ
+230 PRNCKLIQ

-251 YILPESRAAKIISSA
+251 YILPEKKAADISSSD
-266 GTAAERSSRHE
+266 GEPAAERRTT
-277 EEHEGI
+277 